1 MEWKQTSYSA
11 WENNN
16 GWFYQIFRQYSGWD
30 CRGIDSETPSGPFRT
45 EQAAMQHL
53 DDTIEDRRKA

>member
-1 MEWKQTSYSA
+1 MEWKQTSYDA
-11 WENNN
+11 WYQEDDLEPE
-16 GWFYQIFRQYSGWD
+16 GWFYQITGD
-30 CRGIDSETPSGPFRT
+30 VPSGPFTT

>member
-1 MEWKQTSYSA
+1 MEWKQTSYAA
-11 WENNN
+11 WENND
-16 GWFYQIFRQYSGWD
+16 GWFYQITGD
-30 CRGIDSETPSGPFRT
+30 VPSGPFTT